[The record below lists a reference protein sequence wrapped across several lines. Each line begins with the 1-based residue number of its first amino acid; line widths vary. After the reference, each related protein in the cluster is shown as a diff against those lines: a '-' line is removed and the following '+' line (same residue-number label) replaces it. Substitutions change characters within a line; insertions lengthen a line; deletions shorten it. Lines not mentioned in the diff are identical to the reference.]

1 LSLFSKKR
9 EGDKM
14 EATKLTSLNYMW
26 INGKRVEGEKSMDV
40 INPATGR
47 VVGVVPLATEEQTL
61 SAIQSAVDAFKGWAK
76 LPAEHR
82 SAYLTQWADQ
92 LLLHQQE
99 LAEIIVEEQGKPI
112 QEALGE
118 ILGSA
123 LIIRWYAE
131 EGKRAYGEILPASNI
146 DQKLMVFK
154 QPVGVVGLITPTNM
168 PAGTVIRKVSAALAA
183 GCTFVL
189 KPAPETPRT
198 AVALIQQLMETGLPA
213 GVANLV
219 IGDEEVVGKA
229 LIEDERVRKISFTGS
244 TAVGKKIMRDAAATM
259 KRLSLELGG
268 NCPAIVFPD
277 ADVDKAVE
285 AIVNNKFENSGQ
297 VCNGINR
304 IYVHDSI
311 EEEFSL
317 KFTEKVKQLKVG
329 NGLDST
335 VQIGPLVAKSYL
347 EKVERLVEDA
357 KIKGAKVLVGGH
369 RLIEGD
375 FSKGH
380 FYAPTVLTQL
390 TEEMSILKEEI
401 FGPVAPI
408 LTFKNEREVITNSNQ
423 TPYGLAAYFFS
434 QDISRIYRLIDE
446 LEAGGIGVNGTS
458 LAYVQSP
465 FGGVKESGIGKEG
478 GHHGLTEYLELKYV
492 ALSY

>member
-1 LSLFSKKR
+1 
-9 EGDKM
+9 M
-14 EATKLTSLNYMW
+14 EATKLNRLNYMW
-26 INGKRVEGEKSMDV
+26 INGEKVEGNETMDV
-40 INPATGR
+40 INPATGK
-47 VVGVVPLATEEQTL
+47 VIGIVPRATKEQTL
-61 SAIQSAVDAFKGWAK
+61 WALQSAESAFKGWAK
-76 LPAEHR
+76 LPAESR
-82 SAYLTQWADQ
+82 AAYLMQWADS
-92 LLLHQQE
+92 LLLHQKK

-112 QEALGE
+112 NEALGE
-118 ILGSA
+118 IFGSA

-146 DQKLMVFK
+146 DQKLMVMK

-168 PAGTVIRKVSAALAA
+168 PAGTVIRKTAAALAA

-198 AVALIQQLMETGLPA
+198 SVALIQYLMETGIPA

-219 IGDEEVVGKA
+219 IGDEDVVGKV
-229 LIEDERVRKISFTGS
+229 LIEDARVRKISFTGS
-244 TAVGKKIMRDAAATM
+244 TAVGKQIMQEAASTM

-285 AIVNNKFENSGQ
+285 AIFNNKFENSGQ

-304 IYVHDSI
+304 IYVHESI
-311 EEEFSL
+311 EAEFSE
-317 KFTEKVKQLKVG
+317 KFTEKVNQLKVG
-329 NGLDST
+329 NGFDPD

-347 EKVERLVEDA
+347 DKVERLVEDA
-357 KIKGAKVLVGGH
+357 HASGAKVLAGGR
-369 RLIEGD
+369 RLTEGD
-375 FSKGH
+375 FSEGN
-380 FYAPTVLTQL
+380 FYAPTVLTNL
-390 TEEMSILKEEI
+390 TEEMSIIKEEI

-408 LTFKNEREVITNSNQ
+408 LTFENELEVVAKSND
-423 TPYGLAAYFFS
+423 TSYGLAAYFFS
-434 QDISRIYRLIDE
+434 QDISRIYRLIDG

>member
-1 LSLFSKKR
+1 MSSFSKEVREKR
-9 EGDKM
+9 M
-14 EATKLTSLNYMW
+14 EATKLNRLNYMW
-26 INGKRVEGEKSMDV
+26 INGEKVEGNETMDV
-40 INPATGR
+40 INPATGK
-47 VVGVVPLATEEQTL
+47 VIGIVPRATKEQTL
-61 SAIQSAVDAFKGWAK
+61 WALQSAESAFKGWAK
-76 LPAEHR
+76 LPAESR
-82 SAYLTQWADQ
+82 AAYLMQWADS
-92 LLLHQQE
+92 LLLHQKK

-112 QEALGE
+112 NEALGE
-118 ILGSA
+118 IFGSA

-146 DQKLMVFK
+146 DQKLMVMK

-168 PAGTVIRKVSAALAA
+168 PAGTVIRKTAAALAA

-198 AVALIQQLMETGLPA
+198 SVALIQYLMETGIPA

-219 IGDEEVVGKA
+219 IGDEDVVGKV
-229 LIEDERVRKISFTGS
+229 LIEDARVRKISFTGS
-244 TAVGKKIMRDAAATM
+244 TAVGKQIMQEAASTM

-285 AIVNNKFENSGQ
+285 AIFNNKFENSGQ

-304 IYVHDSI
+304 IYVHESI
-311 EEEFSL
+311 EAEFSE
-317 KFTEKVKQLKVG
+317 KFTEKVNQLKVG
-329 NGLDST
+329 NGFDPD

-347 EKVERLVEDA
+347 DKVERLVEDA
-357 KIKGAKVLVGGH
+357 HASGAKVLAGGR
-369 RLIEGD
+369 RLTEGD
-375 FSKGH
+375 FSEGN
-380 FYAPTVLTQL
+380 FYAPTVLTNL
-390 TEEMSILKEEI
+390 TEEMSIIKEEI

-408 LTFKNEREVITNSNQ
+408 LTFENELEVVAKSND
-423 TPYGLAAYFFS
+423 TSYGLAAYFFS
-434 QDISRIYRLIDE
+434 QDISRIYRLIDG